1 MKAIEINIEDYLSKE
16 EITKIV
22 IEEVKRHVRS
32 VIGDVSVG
40 PDKSSVL
47 IRQLAK
53 NLARNEVQEIIPNFK
68 ELINAQIESEIKKI
82 TLSDFFISSFGWSN
96 PGNKILNGVLSD
108 NKELLDAKVKELFKP
123 FDNK

>member
-1 MKAIEINIEDYLSKE
+1 MEINIEDYLSKE
-16 EITKIV
+16 DIKEIV
-22 IEEVKRHVRS
+22 IDEVKNHVRS

-40 PDKSSVL
+40 SDKSSVL

-53 NLARNEVQEIIPNFK
+53 NLAKEGVQEIIPNFK
-68 ELINAQIESEIKKI
+68 KLINVQIESEIKKI
-82 TLSDFFISSFGWSN
+82 TLSDFFVSSFGWSN
-96 PGNKILNGVLSD
+96 PGNKILNGVLSN

>member
-1 MKAIEINIEDYLSKE
+1 MKEIEINIKDYISEE

-40 PDKSSVL
+40 SDKSSVL

-53 NLARNEVQEIIPNFK
+53 NLARDGVQEIIPNFK

>member
-1 MKAIEINIEDYLSKE
+1 MKEIKINIEDYLSEE

-82 TLSDFFISSFGWSN
+82 N
-96 PGNKILNGVLSD
+96 RKII
-108 NKELLDAKVKELFKP
+108 K
-123 FDNK
+123 

>member
-1 MKAIEINIEDYLSKE
+1 MEINIEDYLSKE
-16 EITKIV
+16 DIKEIV
-22 IEEVKRHVRS
+22 IDEVKKHVRS
-32 VIGDVSVG
+32 VIGNVSVG

-47 IRQLAK
+47 IGQLAK
-53 NLARNEVQEIIPNFK
+53 NLAKEGVQEIIPNFK

-82 TLSDFFISSFGWSN
+82 TLSDFFVSSLGWSN
-96 PGNKILNGVLSD
+96 PGNKILNGVLSN

>member
-1 MKAIEINIEDYLSKE
+1 MKEIEINIEDYLSEE

>member
-1 MKAIEINIEDYLSKE
+1 MKEIKINIEDYLSEE

-82 TLSDFFISSFGWSN
+82 TLSDFFVGV
-96 PGNKILNGVLSD
+96 ILGI
-108 NKELLDAKVKELFKP
+108 KF
-123 FDNK
+123 